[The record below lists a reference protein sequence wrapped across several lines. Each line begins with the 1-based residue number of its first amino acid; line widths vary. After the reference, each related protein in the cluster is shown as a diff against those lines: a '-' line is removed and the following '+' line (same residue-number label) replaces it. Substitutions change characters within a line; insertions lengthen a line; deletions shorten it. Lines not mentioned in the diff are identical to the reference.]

1 MAETKTCDE
10 RNGTMTTED
19 GFVFTGV
26 LDGEG
31 GARLLD
37 VDQLAV
43 EQAKGLVEWIHLD
56 ITKEPARRWLAEQPD
71 IPDLA
76 VEGLLARDTE
86 PRCAELDEGVLLILR
101 EVNTHENA
109 DPDDMISL
117 RLWIG
122 PHRVISG
129 RLRHL
134 AAIEDIKVAL
144 GKKSGPGSVAQFLTA
159 VGRNMAKEKSHILQ
173 GVADELDEIDEDL
186 ARAETT
192 GELRPR
198 IARLRRRAIQLHRF
212 FKPQRAAFADIAE
225 RRPIWVDEAAADELA
240 ELSAEFGRLAA
251 DIEAILGRAQ
261 VTQDEMRS
269 KENQRANDITTTL
282 TVVAA
287 IFLPL
292 SFVTGLMGIN
302 VGGIPLA
309 ESKTGFWA
317 VCGGL
322 AVLGVGLWLY
332 FRNKKYL

>member
-1 MAETKTCDE
+1 
-10 RNGTMTTED
+10 MTPDD

-43 EQAKGLVEWIHLD
+43 DQAAGQVEWVHLD
-56 ITKEPARRWLAEQPD
+56 ITKEPARRWLAEQADVPS
-71 IPDLA
+71 LA
-76 VEGLLARDTE
+76 VEGMLAPDTE
-86 PRCAELDEGVLLILR
+86 PRCAELDDGILLILR

-109 DPDDMISL
+109 RPDDMISL

-122 PHRVISG
+122 PHRIISG

-144 GKKSGPGSVAQFLTA
+144 AKKSGPGSVSQFLCA
-159 VGRNMAKEKSHILQ
+159 VGHNMAQEKAQIL
-173 GVADELDEIDEDL
+173 ADVSEELDEIDEDL
-186 ARAETT
+186 AQAEDTKS
-192 GELRPR
+192 LRPR

-212 FKPQRAAFADIAE
+212 FKPQRAAFADIAD
-225 RRPIWVDEAAADELA
+225 RRPSWVDEAAGAELS

-269 KENQRANDITTTL
+269 FENQRANDITTTL

-292 SFVTGLMGIN
+292 GFVTGLLGIN
-302 VGGIPLA
+302 VGGVPLA
-309 ESKTGFWA
+309 DSKTGFW
-317 VCGGL
+317 VICGGL

-332 FRNKKYL
+332 FRNKKYI

>member
-1 MAETKTCDE
+1 
-10 RNGTMTTED
+10 MTAASD
-19 GFVFTGV
+19 AGFVFTGV

-31 GARLLD
+31 GARLLE

-43 EQAKGLVEWIHLD
+43 QQEKGRVEWVHLD
-56 ITKEPARRWLAEQPD
+56 ITKEPARQWLHDQPD
-71 IPDLA
+71 LPELA
-76 VEGLLARDTE
+76 VEGLLAPDTE
-86 PRCAELDEGVLLILR
+86 PRYAELDDGILLILR

-109 DPDDMISL
+109 DPHDMISL

-122 PHRVISG
+122 PARIISA

-134 AAIEDIKVAL
+134 AAIEDIKIAL
-144 GKKSGPGSVAQFLTA
+144 AKKSGPGSVSEFLCA
-159 VGRNMAKEKSHILQ
+159 VGRNMAKEKAEILA
-173 GVADELDEIDEDL
+173 GVIEDLDEIDEDL
-186 ARAETT
+186 AQADETKT
-192 GELRPR
+192 LRPR

-225 RRPIWVDEAAADELA
+225 RRPAWVDDSAADELA

-261 VTQDEMRS
+261 VTQDELRS
-269 KENQRANDITTTL
+269 LENQRATDITTTL

-292 SFVTGLMGIN
+292 GFVTGLLGIN

-322 AVLGVGLWLY
+322 LVLGIALWLY
-332 FRNKKYL
+332 FRNRRYL